1 MTELLLSAPS
11 GGAVAHD
18 PKGGRRFGHD
28 PRAGGTAPIGRSGS
42 LVVVVVLVVVGLR
55 AGMWAATLVW
65 YGNLMCRRRHLA

>member
-1 MTELLLSAPS
+1 MTEVLLSAPS

-42 LVVVVVLVVVGLR
+42 LVVAGTWSWSWYWSSSACELECGLR
-55 AGMWAATLVW
+55 P
-65 YGNLMCRRRHLA
+65 